1 MSFARWT
8 FRIAAVYGFLVTVP
22 MFFLESQVTPTPN
35 HPEQYYGFLG
45 LILAWQV
52 AFWIIGGDPA
62 RYRPLM
68 LVAVIEKAAFAV
80 PCAILF
86 ALGRIGPEVLPLAAI
101 DAALGVFFGIA
112 FARTKGTYR

>member
-1 MSFARWT
+1 MTFAKWT

-22 MFFLESQVTPTPN
+22 MFFLESKVTPTPN

-45 LILAWQV
+45 LILAWQI
-52 AFWIIGGDPA
+52 AFWIIGGDPV

-68 LVAVIEKAAFAV
+68 LVAVLEKAVFTV

-86 ALGRIGPEVLPLAAI
+86 ALGRIGPEVLPLAGI
-101 DAALGVFFGIA
+101 DAVLGVL
-112 FARTKGTYR
+112 FAAAYVKTSAKQ